1 MKNWHILLV
10 FVFAMAIVVV
20 GALFKIMHWP
30 GASMLLI
37 LGMGGQFLS
46 LILLA
51 AKIINDRKKNQFLN
65 K

>member
-1 MKNWHILLV
+1 MKNWHILIV
-10 FVFAMAIVVV
+10 FIFAMAIVVV

-30 GASMLLI
+30 GASMMLI